1 MEVKINVKNV
11 HLAEITETS
20 GEVTFGKPEHV
31 AGAMEMGRTPQ
42 LSTGQL
48 YGDGKITHKNSKKVA
63 YQITANLNKLPTKWR
78 RYMEGVQVSDGIE
91 SGTSGDEPKPF
102 AIGWEVEKT
111 GGEKELV
118 WFLYCTAEPIE
129 QTERQSEENVNYST
143 DNVTIMALEHDSL
156 GRYYTLIDSEDDAVT
171 EVMVKNFFKNVQTS
185 DAIADVTVDIAA
197 IPGVVAP
204 VKGATPVTSIESEQY
219 TGTVSWNP
227 ADDPF
232 AASTAYTATITL
244 TAKDGYT
251 LAGVTEDFFTV
262 AGATT
267 TTNPANSGV
276 VTTVFPETEGE

>member
-1 MEVKINVKNV
+1 MEVKINVQNV

-20 GEVTFGKPEHV
+20 GEITFGKPEHV

-156 GRYYTLIDSEDDAVT
+156 GRYYTLIDSEDEDVT

-197 IPGVVAP
+197 IPGVVKP
-204 VKGATPVTSIESEQY
+204 VKGESPVTTGIDTEQY
-219 TGTVSWNP
+219 TGTIAWDP
-227 ADDPF
+227 EDDPF
-232 AASTAYTATITL
+232 VASTVYTATITL
-244 TAKDGYT
+244 TAKEGYT
-251 LAGVTEDFFTV
+251 LVGVTENFFTV
-262 AGATT
+262 AGATA
-267 TTNPANSGV
+267 TNEADSGV
-276 VTTVFPETEGE
+276 VTAEFPETEA